1 MRSNYFIVFMGGLI
15 ISALFIFLFRKIS
28 LKFKLLLSQG
38 MPLVGGLGIGASFI
52 ICCLLL
58 TASLPREM
66 LGIITCAYIIL
77 IFGVVDDWR
86 ELSIIPKFLVQF
98 IAASLLILFGVK
110 TQIVYIGNLMN
121 ILVTLIWI
129 IGITNAFNLLDIMDG
144 LAAGVA
150 LISASGL
157 LLIAFFNHDVNSMF
171 FLSMLIGSILGFLIY
186 NLPPAKV
193 YLGNCGSH
201 FLGFIIAAI
210 TLIISYAPMDRKVAL
225 ISPLLVLGFP
235 IFDIAF
241 LILIRIKNKKIPF
254 KKSKDHLA
262 LRFLAI
268 KYSNR
273 KALVLMLVLAV
284 MFSASGVLISRS
296 SNILGSVIAFFMVLV
311 GLIIA
316 VKMSKVEVQG

>member
-1 MRSNYFIVFMGGLI
+1 MRSNYFIIFLGGLML
-15 ISALFIFLFRKIS
+15 SALFIFLLRKIS
-28 LKFKLLLSQG
+28 LKFKMLLSRN

-52 ICCLLL
+52 ICYL
-58 TASLPREM
+58 AFSGSLPKEM
-66 LGIITCAYIIL
+66 LGIIIPAYIIL

-86 ELSIIPKFLVQF
+86 ELSIMAKFLVQL
-98 IAASLLILFGVK
+98 IAASLLIFLGVK
-110 TQIVYIGNLMN
+110 TQIVYIGNFMN

-129 IGITNAFNLLDIMDG
+129 IGITNAFNLLDIVDG

-150 LISASGL
+150 LISALGL
-157 LLIAFFNHDVNSMF
+157 FLIAFFNHDVNSMF
-171 FLSMLIGSILGFLIY
+171 FLSALIGSILGFLIY
-186 NLPPAKV
+186 NLPPAKA

-210 TLIISYAPMDRKVAL
+210 TLIISYAPLDRKIAL

-241 LILIRIKNKKIPF
+241 LVLIRIKNKKIPF

-262 LRFLAI
+262 LRFLAL
-268 KYSNR
+268 KYSSR
-273 KALVLMLVLAV
+273 KALVLMLVLAA

-296 SNILGSVIAFFMVLV
+296 SNILGAVIAFIMLLV
-311 GLIIA
+311 GFTIA
-316 VKMSKVEVQG
+316 VKMSKVKVQG